1 MHRLRPVVM
10 RTTRPVAAAL
20 ATLAAAALLAG
31 CAAAAPMVQPAA
43 GAAPFPEELE
53 TYYTQELDWSECGDG
68 FECADV
74 TVPMDYDEPDGE
86 TISIAVKV
94 LQAGGE
100 SLGALFI
107 NPGGPGGSGIE
118 LVENASS
125 TFGDPLLESYD
136 IVGFDPRGVGASTA
150 VRCYDSAQLDDL
162 FSRTYDLTTDRGFD
176 RYLSD
181 LTAYGEACEANTGEL
196 VHHLD
201 TVTAARDLDVLRAAL
216 HQPQLTYLG
225 YSYGTFLGAIYAE
238 HFPDSVGRLVLDGA
252 VDPSLNYAEITQ
264 GQIAGFDVA
273 YRSYLEDCLSSA
285 DCPFT
290 GDVDAAVHQTTQL
303 VHQLADTPA
312 PSGDPERPVTDSDLY
327 NAIVIAL
334 YSPDSWPVLTSAMA
348 ALINNDDG
356 AQIRFLADVAMERD
370 DNGEYPEDEGAFRL
384 IDCSDYPVELDQQR
398 SRELAEENA
407 EISEL
412 FGEAFS
418 YGEVGCAAMPITSDA
433 VREPIHAEGTP
444 PIVVIGTTRDPA
456 TPYDWAESLAEQL
469 DSGVLIGYEGDGHT
483 AYGGV
488 SSCVDTAVESFLID
502 GVVPED
508 GLRC

>member
-1 MHRLRPVVM
+1 MHRLPPVVL
-10 RTTRPVAAAL
+10 RTTRSVSAAL
-20 ATLAAAALLAG
+20 ATAAAAALLAG
-31 CAAAAPMVQPAA
+31 CAASAPMVQPTA

-53 TYYTQELDWSECGDG
+53 AYYTQELDWSECGDG
-68 FECADV
+68 YECADV
-74 TVPMDYDEPDGE
+74 SVPMDYEQPDGE
-86 TISIAVKV
+86 TISIALKV
-94 LQAGGE
+94 LQASGQ
-100 SLGALFI
+100 SRGALFI

-118 LVENASS
+118 LVESAPDM
-125 TFGDPLLESYD
+125 FGDELLTNYD

-150 VRCYDSAQLDDL
+150 VRCYDSEQLDEL
-162 FSRTYDLTTDRGFD
+162 FAQTYDLSTDGGFEQ
-176 RYLSD
+176 YLSD

-216 HQPQLTYLG
+216 QQPSLTYLG

-238 HFPDSVGRLVLDGA
+238 HFPDTVGRLVLDGA
-252 VDPSLNYAEITQ
+252 VDPSLNYTQITQ
-264 GQIAGFDVA
+264 GQITAFDVA

-290 GDVDAAVHQTTQL
+290 GDVDDAVNQTVQL
-303 VHQLADTPA
+303 VHQLTDTPVD
-312 PSGDPERPVTDSDLY
+312 SGDPERPVTDSDLY

-334 YSPDSWPVLTSAMA
+334 YSPSSWQVLTSAIA
-348 ALINNDDG
+348 ALMQDDG
-356 AQIRFLADVAMERD
+356 SQVRFLADYAMERD
-370 DNGEYPEDEGAFRL
+370 DNGQYPEDEGAFRL
-384 IDCSDYPVELDQQR
+384 IDCSDYPVELDR
-398 SRELAEENA
+398 AHSRELAEENA

-418 YGEVGCAAMPITSDA
+418 YGEVACSAMPVSSDA

-456 TPYDWAESLAEQL
+456 TPHEWAESLAEQL
-469 DSGVLIGYEGDGHT
+469 DSGVLVSYDGDGHT
-483 AYGGV
+483 AYGGA
-488 SSCVDTAVESFLID
+488 SACVDDAVEAFLVD

-508 GLRC
+508 GLSC